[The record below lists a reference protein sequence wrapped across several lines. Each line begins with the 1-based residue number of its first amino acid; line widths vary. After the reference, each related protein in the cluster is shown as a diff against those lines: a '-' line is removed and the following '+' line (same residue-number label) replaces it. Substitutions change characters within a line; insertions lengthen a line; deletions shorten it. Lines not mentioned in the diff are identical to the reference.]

1 MALLSFSGCKT
12 GEADLVLA
20 RPNEKKGPSS
30 ARKVEAFDS
39 PVIPE
44 QPLPRDVDG
53 YFRLLA
59 ESLPVGVSI
68 MDQEEN
74 CIYLNPKFTEWF
86 GYTVED
92 IPTVRA
98 WFAKAYPDEPT
109 RREAVLAWT
118 WDEKKS
124 EAGEFRPVISDVT
137 CKDGS
142 RKTVSSR
149 FVVTDEGER
158 FILYENISEGL
169 RIHEALR
176 ESEARLRDI
185 IEHSTNLLYSHT
197 AGHMLTYLS
206 PQTRE
211 YLDCEPEEAL
221 VRWTEFVT
229 DHPVN
234 KEGFLQTQRAIDTGV
249 RQPPYELELIGK
261 KGRKIWVEVS
271 ESPVVRDGKTVA
283 VVGAL
288 TDITARRKAEKALQE
303 SEEKYRTILDSIEEG
318 YLEMDLS
325 GSFTFFSSP
334 LQKITGYPKDELLGM
349 KNRALHT
356 PDTAKRVHQTFN
368 EIYRTGKPAFLDDC
382 EVIRKDG
389 SVIIVSI
396 SASLMLDPNDQPV
409 GFRCLVRDVTGRKL
423 SEKALKDREQQYR
436 LLADNVTDIICITDL
451 NLRFTYVSP
460 SVTRTAGYSVDEM
473 IHATFESLFTP
484 ESVENA
490 KSVLAQ
496 VLAFEESGQQ
506 DDGGART
513 IVLEGY
519 RKDGSKIWL
528 EVRATF
534 LRGEKGEPV
543 SVLSI
548 ARDITDR
555 KLSEEA
561 LRESEQ
567 RYRQLFDHAPTGIYE
582 LDFSKGK
589 FLSVNDVMCGY
600 TGYTKEELLSLGPS
614 DILTEESQKIFLER
628 MTKIFSGEKVPETVE
643 FKIRTKDR
651 RELWALLKPQ
661 IFFENGLPKRAT
673 VVVHDITEHKL
684 SEEALRESEEKY
696 RLLVNNANDAIFIAQ
711 DGRIKFPN
719 PKTLEILGYTADEL
733 NSVPYTDLI
742 HPDDREILIQERLT
756 REKEGAGGAS
766 TYSLRILNRAGHH
779 LWAQI
784 SSVLILW
791 EGRKATLNFVRDI
804 TVQRLAEEKLR
815 QTVSRLRKI
824 TGATIQA
831 IAQTVEVRDPYTA
844 GHQRRVSDLARA
856 LASEMGLPSDQ
867 VDGVRLAGVIHDIGK
882 ISVPAEILSKPGI
895 LNDLEFA
902 LIKTH
907 PQVGY
912 EILKDIEFPWDIA
925 TIVLQHHERMDGSGY
940 PQGLSGEAILLESR
954 ILAVADVVE
963 AMASHRPYRPALG
976 IVKALDEITIQRGL
990 AYDAQVVDACLRLFV
1005 ERNFALRS

>member
-1 MALLSFSGCKT
+1 
-12 GEADLVLA
+12 VLA
-20 RPNEKKGPSS
+20 RPNEKKGPSG
-30 ARKVEAFDS
+30 ARKVTAFDN
-39 PVIPE
+39 PVIHG
-44 QPLPRDVDG
+44 QPLPGDGDG

-68 MDQEEN
+68 MDREEN

-92 IPTVRA
+92 IPTAQA
-98 WFAKAYPDEPT
+98 WLAKAYPDERT
-109 RREAVLAWT
+109 RREAVRAWT
-118 WDEKKS
+118 WNEKKS
-124 EAGEFRPVISDVT
+124 EAGEFQPVISDVT

-142 RKTVSSR
+142 RRTVSSR
-149 FVVTDEGER
+149 FVVAENGER
-158 FILYENISEGL
+158 FTLYENILEGV
-169 RIHEALR
+169 RIHEALK
-176 ESEARLRDI
+176 ESESRLRDI
-185 IEHSTNLLYSHT
+185 IEHSSNLLYSHT
-197 AGHMLTYLS
+197 ADHVLTYLS

-211 YLDCEPEEAL
+211 YLDCEPEEAF

-229 DHPVN
+229 DHPLN
-234 KEGFLQTQRAIDTGV
+234 KEGFLHTQRAIDTGV

-261 KGRKIWVEVS
+261 KGRKIWVEVN

-288 TDITARRKAEKALQE
+288 TDITARRKAEKALQK

-318 YLEMDLS
+318 YFEVDLS
-325 GSFTFFSSP
+325 GNFTFFSSP

-349 KNRALHT
+349 NNRALYT
-356 PDTAKRVHQTFN
+356 PDMAKKTYQTFN
-368 EIYRTGKPAFLDDC
+368 EIYRTGKPALLDDH
-382 EVIRKDG
+382 EIIRKDG
-389 SVIIVSI
+389 STVIVSI

-409 GFRCLVRDVTGRKL
+409 GFRGLLRDVTDRKL
-423 SEKALKDREQQYR
+423 SEKTMKDREQQYR

-460 SVTRTAGYSVDEM
+460 SVTRIAGYTVDEVM
-473 IHATFESLFTP
+473 HAPMGAIFTP
-484 ESVENA
+484 ESLENA
-490 KSVLAQ
+490 KSVLAE
-496 VLAFEESGQQ
+496 VLASEEPGRQ
-506 DDGGART
+506 DAGGART

-528 EVRATF
+528 EVRASF

-555 KLSEEA
+555 KLAEEA

-600 TGYTKEELLSLGPS
+600 TGYTKEELLSMGS
-614 DILTEESQKIFLER
+614 IDILTEESQKRFLER
-628 MTKIFSGEKVPETVE
+628 MTKIFSGEKVPDTVE
-643 FKIRTKDR
+643 YKIKTKDHKER
-651 RELWALLKPQ
+651 WVLLRAQ
-661 IFFENGLPKRAT
+661 YFYEDGLPKRAT
-673 VVVHDITEHKL
+673 VVVHDITDRRL

-742 HPDDREILIQERLT
+742 HPDDREILSQERLK
-756 REKEGAGGAS
+756 REKEGAG
-766 TYSLRILNRAGHH
+766 TYSLRVLDRAGHH

-791 EGRKATLNFVRDI
+791 EGRQATLNFVRDI

-815 QTVSRLRKI
+815 QTISRLRKI

-831 IAQTVEVRDPYTA
+831 MAQTVEVRDPYTA

-856 LASEMGLPSDQ
+856 LATEMGLSSDQ
-867 VDGVRLAGVIHDIGK
+867 VDGVRLAGVVHDIGK

-895 LNDLEFA
+895 LNSLEFA

-976 IVKALDEITIQRGL
+976 IQKALDEITIQRGL

-1005 ERNFALRS
+1005 EKNFALRS